1 MIRIVELTLLAAR
14 LLLAAVF
21 LLSGATKLVDP
32 VGLRKALRDFG
43 VPAALAPAMLLL
55 LPVLELAVA
64 ATLIP
69 TSLAW
74 YGACGALA
82 LLIAFVIAAAIAMLR
97 GRRPDCHCFGQLH
110 SAPVGWGLLIRNA
123 VLAACAGWVISR
135 GQLHSGLS
143 LWAWLGSLG
152 GHERRVAIVA
162 ACVLG
167 FGFFY
172 LLDRARPRIEPVNEN
187 APSPAP
193 VRTQPP
199 PRSPPQP
206 RSQPDRPIPQGIGL
220 HIGTPA
226 PEFELPSL
234 SGENRTLQS
243 LRDSGQDVMLVFT
256 SPYCESCVAL
266 TANLVRWISG
276 MEGLPR
282 VVLISCGTAQQNL
295 AKLQGFEASQVLLQ
309 RNFEVAEA
317 YDSSSTPSAVLVGAD
332 GLIRSQLALGGEAI
346 RQLLST
352 TSRPSIS

>member
-1 MIRIVELTLLAAR
+1 VEFILLAAR

-64 ATLIP
+64 AALIP
-69 TSLAW
+69 TRVAW

-82 LLIAFVIAAAIAMLR
+82 LLLAFLLAAGVAMLR

-110 SAPVGWGLLIRNA
+110 STPVGWGLLIRNT
-123 VLAACAGWVISR
+123 VLAACAGWVLSR
-135 GQLHSGLS
+135 GQFHSGLS
-143 LWAWLGSLG
+143 LWTWLGSLE

-162 ACVLG
+162 GCVLG

-172 LLDRARPRIEPVNEN
+172 LLDRARPRIEPIET
-187 APSPAP
+187 PSPAP
-193 VRTQPP
+193 TPVRMQP
-199 PRSPPQP
+199 RPQP
-206 RSQPDRPIPQGIGL
+206 RPQSDRPIPQGIGL
-220 HIGTPA
+220 PIGTPA

-234 SGENRTLQS
+234 SGEKRTLQS
-243 LRDSGQDVMLVFT
+243 LRDSGLDVMLVFT

-266 TANLVRWISG
+266 TANLVRWIPG
-276 MEGLPR
+276 MEGLPN